1 MKMEIEL
8 TDEQAKKVEVLK
20 ENGMDIGDAVDA
32 LFEMKDM
39 IKDQSTTAVDYR
51 LNKVT
56 QEKAELE
63 KRMEALDEEIS
74 FFNKLKDT
82 SLDVDQKFKIV
93 EKEYGA
99 GAKTYDGPNPYS
111 NSRFF
116 FFITIFLHFFNQY
129 CEYCSIF
136 NCCINNSCQCNIYI

>member
-1 MKMEIEL
+1 MIWKKYIINYYIYGDLIMKMEIEL
-8 TDEQAKKVEVLK
+8 TDEQAKKVEILK

-74 FFNKLKDT
+74 FFNKLKDN

-99 GAKTYDGPNPYS
+99 GAKTYDES
-111 NSRFF
+111 VQDTKHKFKW
-116 FFITIFLHFFNQY
+116 TK
-129 CEYCSIF
+129 SIF
-136 NCCINNSCQCNIYI
+136 KF

>member
-8 TDEQAKKVEVLK
+8 TDEQAKKVEILK

-39 IKDQSTTAVDYR
+39 IKSQSTTAVDYR

-82 SLDVDQKFKIV
+82 SLDVDQKFRIV
-93 EKEYGA
+93 EKKYVA
-99 GAKTYDGPNPYS
+99 GAKTYDESVGCKTQVQMDKIHIQILDSFSTSPSFLY
-111 NSRFF
+111 FF
-116 FFITIFLHFFNQY
+116 TIL
-129 CEYCSIF
+129 
-136 NCCINNSCQCNIYI
+136 

>member
-8 TDEQAKKVEVLK
+8 TDEQAKKVEILK

-99 GAKTYDGPNPYS
+99 SAKTYDES
-111 NSRFF
+111 VQDAKHRFKW
-116 FFITIFLHFFNQY
+116 TK
-129 CEYCSIF
+129 SIF
-136 NCCINNSCQCNIYI
+136 KF

>member
-1 MKMEIEL
+1 MIWKKYIINYYIYGDLIMKMEIEL
-8 TDEQAKKVEVLK
+8 TDEQAKKVEILK

-99 GAKTYDGPNPYS
+99 GTKTYDES
-111 NSRFF
+111 VQDTKHKFKW
-116 FFITIFLHFFNQY
+116 TK
-129 CEYCSIF
+129 SIF
-136 NCCINNSCQCNIYI
+136 KF

>member
-8 TDEQAKKVEVLK
+8 TDEQAKKVEILK
-20 ENGMDIGDAVDA
+20 ENGMDVGDAVDA

-39 IKDQSTTAVDYR
+39 IKDQGTSAVTYR

-82 SLDVDQKFKIV
+82 SLDVDQKLKIV
-93 EKEYGA
+93 EKEYGTTS
-99 GAKTYDGPNPYS
+99 KTYDESVQNAKHK
-111 NSRFF
+111 FKW
-116 FFITIFLHFFNQY
+116 TK
-129 CEYCSIF
+129 SIF
-136 NCCINNSCQCNIYI
+136 RF